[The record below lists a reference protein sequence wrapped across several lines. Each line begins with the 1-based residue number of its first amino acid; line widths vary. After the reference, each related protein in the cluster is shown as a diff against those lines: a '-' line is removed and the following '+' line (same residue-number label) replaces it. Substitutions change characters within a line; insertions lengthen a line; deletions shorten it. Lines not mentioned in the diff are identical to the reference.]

1 MKRTKNNKRAGSGLN
16 PGGLSLTMT
25 KPRSPLMVTIAEDP
39 ADSHFMNVRVIKRG
53 TGEVVKT
60 HYILGSDR
68 EQWTRMYERDGFRVC
83 K

>member
-1 MKRTKNNKRAGSGLN
+1 
-16 PGGLSLTMT
+16 
-25 KPRSPLMVTIAEDP
+25 MVTIAEDP